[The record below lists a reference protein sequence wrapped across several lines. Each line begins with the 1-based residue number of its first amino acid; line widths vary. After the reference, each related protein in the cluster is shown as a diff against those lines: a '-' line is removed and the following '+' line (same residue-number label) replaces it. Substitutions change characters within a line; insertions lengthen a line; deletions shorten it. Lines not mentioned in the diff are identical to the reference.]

1 METLELFIGLIIHH
15 QKVASWVKKQVCS
28 KENQSLLHHQQQLAL
43 HHVLGNHPT
52 VVETTRRH
60 LLLQE
65 ECSLGSSLDV
75 MNVT

>member
-28 KENQSLLHHQQQLAL
+28 KENLLLLHQQLAL

-52 VVETTRRH
+52 VVETTRHH